1 MKLSRVGIDL
11 AKNVYQLHGVDRTG
25 KTMLKR
31 RLKRHQWFKVLLD
44 KTAPGCEIGMEACAS
59 AHHWGRQ
66 LQSTKRHAWP
76 GLCSGMKRITILTS
90 PYAETGCQ

>member
-1 MKLSRVGIDL
+1 MKLSRVGVDL

-44 KTAPGCEIGMEACAS
+44 KTEPDCVIGMEACAG

-66 LQSTKRHAWP
+66 LAGTRLHGEVDSAAVCKAV
-76 GLCSGMKRITILTS
+76 C
-90 PYAETGCQ
+90 EE